1 MEAKVEKKMK
11 SSLTMRNLKSLIFNL
26 KSNRGVSL
34 YLALLIMT
42 VLLSIGFGIS
52 AILFSQ
58 IKIIRGI
65 GDSVVAFYAADTG
78 IEEVLYRGGAVSGNL
93 ENGASYSTRV
103 LAPGPDC
110 TATNY
115 CIISKGSFKE
125 TKRAIEIER

>member
-1 MEAKVEKKMK
+1 MLNINRTIKAMNYKKISQK
-11 SSLTMRNLKSLIFNL
+11 
-26 KSNRGVSL
+26 GVSL
-34 YLALLIMT
+34 YLALLIMA
-42 VLLSIGFGIS
+42 VLLSIGLGIS
-52 AILFSQ
+52 AILFGQ

-65 GDSVVAFYAADTG
+65 GDSIVAFYAADTG
-78 IEEVLYRGGAVSGNL
+78 IEEVLYRGAAVSGNL

-125 TKRAIEIER
+125 TKRAIEIIR

>member
-1 MEAKVEKKMK
+1 MNYKKISQK
-11 SSLTMRNLKSLIFNL
+11 
-26 KSNRGVSL
+26 GVSL
-34 YLALLIMT
+34 YLALLIMA

-52 AILFSQ
+52 AILFGQ
-58 IKIIRGI
+58 IKIIRGM

-125 TKRAIEIER
+125 TRRAIEIIR

>member
-1 MEAKVEKKMK
+1 MLNTNRTIKTMNYKKISQK
-11 SSLTMRNLKSLIFNL
+11 
-26 KSNRGVSL
+26 GVSL
-34 YLALLIMT
+34 YLALLIMA
-42 VLLSIGFGIS
+42 VLLSIGLGIS
-52 AILFSQ
+52 SILFGQ

-125 TKRAIEIER
+125 TKRAIEIIR